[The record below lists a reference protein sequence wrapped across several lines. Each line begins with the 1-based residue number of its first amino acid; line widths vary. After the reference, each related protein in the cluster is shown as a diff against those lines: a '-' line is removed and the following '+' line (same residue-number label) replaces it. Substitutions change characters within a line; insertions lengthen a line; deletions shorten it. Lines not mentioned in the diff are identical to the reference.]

1 MKKLCILLFSLASF
15 TSLFAFSP
23 KDIPEP
29 PQGSYVT
36 NPDGIL
42 SESTVFQLNTMLDSL
57 ALTKG
62 VLVLVVA
69 VNTIED
75 NDVHTFAV
83 NIGQNGIG
91 KETKGVGKAN
101 SDNGLVVLFVLDRR
115 KIDFATGYGLES
127 TLTDALCKRI
137 QTQEM
142 LPYFK
147 QGDYDAGMIAGI
159 SRAIEV
165 INGDYIP
172 TDEDLNGEKTDWKT
186 LSINLLIGFFAVM
199 LITFLLMR
207 RTVHNV
213 RTKTTLTTNLAR
225 VQTLKTNKSIV
236 YLRIF
241 MLIIIGAFILYII
254 TKTGWYAILL
264 PLMPVSNIPSI
275 IYSRK
280 KIKQF
285 RTQPIKCSECNGLMH
300 FLPESEEDKYLTVS
314 QQFEEKLHAVD
325 YDVFECDTCHNQTVY
340 PYEQL
345 NIYQPC
351 PSCGTRAYHLISK
364 KTTANPTYIS
374 TGNIKETYQ
383 CLYCKHQDEIN
394 KTLPRLTATPI
405 FLGGTGG
412 GSFSSGSGGFG
423 GFSGGGSF
431 GGGSFGGGG
440 ATSGW

>member
-1 MKKLCILLFSLASF
+1 MKKLFAFAIFIFCFGAVN
-15 TSLFAFSP
+15 AFSP

-29 PQGSYVT
+29 PKGTYVT

-42 SESTVFQLNTMLDSL
+42 SENTVFQLNTMLDSL
-57 ALTKG
+57 AITKG

-69 VNTIED
+69 VNTIGD

-83 NIGQNGIG
+83 NIGHNGIG
-91 KETKGVGKAN
+91 KETQGVGKAN
-101 SDNGLVVLFVLDRR
+101 SDNGLVVLFVLDQR
-115 KIDFATGYGLES
+115 KIDFATGYGLEG
-127 TLTDALCKRI
+127 TLTDAMCKRI
-137 QTQEM
+137 QMQEM

-147 QGDYDAGMIAGI
+147 KGDYDAGMIAGVK
-159 SRAIEV
+159 RAVEV
-165 INGDYIP
+165 IKGDYVA
-172 TDEDLNGEKTDWKT
+172 TAEDMNGKKTDWKA
-186 LSINLLIGFFAVM
+186 LSINLLIGFFAIM
-199 LITFLLMR
+199 LITFLLMQ

-213 RTKTTLTTNLAR
+213 RTKATLTTNLAR
-225 VQTLKTNKSIV
+225 AKTLKTNKSIV
-236 YLRIF
+236 YLKVF
-241 MLIIIGAFILYII
+241 FLIIVITFVLFAI
-254 TKTGWYAILL
+254 TKTGWYVLLL

-280 KIKQF
+280 KINKF

-300 FLPESEEDKYLTVS
+300 FVPESEEDKYLTVS

-325 YDVFECDTCHNQTVY
+325 YDVFECDTCGNQTVY

-345 NIYQPC
+345 NNYQIC
-351 PSCGTRAYHLISK
+351 PACGTRAYHLVSK
-364 KTTANPTYIS
+364 KTTANPTFIS
-374 TGNIKETYQ
+374 NGNLRETYQ
-383 CLYCKHQDEIN
+383 CLYCKHQDEVN
-394 KTLPRLTATPI
+394 KIIPHLTATPI
-405 FLGGTGG
+405 FVGNAGG